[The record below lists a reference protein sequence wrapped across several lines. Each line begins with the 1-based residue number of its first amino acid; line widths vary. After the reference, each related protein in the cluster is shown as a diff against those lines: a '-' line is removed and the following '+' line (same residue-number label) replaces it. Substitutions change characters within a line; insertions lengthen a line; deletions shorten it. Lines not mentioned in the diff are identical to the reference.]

1 MTDVRQHGTTGDRTR
16 TARLAVLCACLACAV
31 AAAAPAPI
39 DLFAPAAGVAIE
51 RDGRTPQAFATV
63 AEALTAATAPCVV
76 RLAPGTHRGPVAVTR
91 PGIVLR
97 GDPGARIDA
106 NNAGWQPQW
115 AKTPAHGRLAYASPI
130 PFAPGAVS
138 VDDRLMIDARES
150 RGGLALHDGG
160 LGNDSRVPLQGV
172 YTYVEKDRQLV
183 VSFPDGASPVGRR
196 FAASPRGVAAVTIR
210 GANDCRVEGL
220 IVTGGETGILLEQ
233 TTNSVVERCLVYAT
247 DVCVRLGQGAAS
259 CKVLSNDLAMNPDAL
274 NLDCDRIAVGKAVWH
289 AHKRV
294 GTYDKWSVLA
304 DQAGAD
310 NEVAYNYLHNGWD
323 GVENLTGVGKED
335 VAAHYTNRVYKGIAP
350 FNRGLRVHHNRVDL
364 MMDDALEPN
373 DQTAD
378 HQWYANF
385 VTRARC
391 AVRFK
396 NISLGPLHFF
406 DNVLLDSG
414 TALRIYKSSPAC
426 ADVFIYNNVVRD
438 DAGIVYLEMG
448 SVCWDDPWLAATLP
462 RGTPSFRI
470 LNNVFVC
477 DSPFANQA
485 SDVPPN
491 FVSDHNLYTAPAA
504 AAAAGF
510 PPKGSDAHSL
520 FDARPVFRDV
530 ANLDWRLADGSAGE
544 GAGRALA
551 GFLPAVPS
559 GAAAFADVTAPDMG
573 VLAVEAERARPNGPT
588 SGLWELA
595 AAQLRLG
602 ERDVA
607 DFALEDD
614 PTPLRPLWGRGV
626 PGTGPLGTK
635 PAPKQTPPTSAPA
648 EPHRVQ
654 LGDAP
659 ADGLRNGAL
668 GDFAHGVPAGWTL
681 YGRAALTREEA
692 EGGGRL
698 RVSVQHPEH
707 EQGSL
712 SQTIAG
718 LPADAKLVLAG
729 KVRATKDGMAYL
741 QIKLKDGR
749 KEIGRHSSPKC
760 GTDERELRVECP
772 VGAATAVTVLCR
784 FSQESAGESAWFS
797 DLRLVASPAD

>member
-1 MTDVRQHGTTGDRTR
+1 MTNVRQHGARWVRGTGT
-16 TARLAVLCACLACAV
+16 RLAIPCACLACAV
-31 AAAAPAPI
+31 ATAAPATI
-39 DLFAPAAGVAIE
+39 DLFAPASGVVVE
-51 RDGRTPQAFATV
+51 RDGQTPQAFATV

-76 RLAPGTHRGPVAVTR
+76 RLAPGSHRGPVVLTR

-97 GDPGARIDA
+97 GEPGARLDA
-106 NNAGWQPQW
+106 NDASWQPRW
-115 AKTPAHGRLAYASPI
+115 TKSPAHGRLAYASPI

-172 YTYVEKDRQLV
+172 YTYIEKDRQLV
-183 VSFPDGASPVGRR
+183 VSFPDGADPSGRR
-196 FAASPRGVAAVTIR
+196 FAATPRGVAAVTIR
-210 GANDCRVEGL
+210 GADDCRVEGL

-259 CKVLSNDLAMNPDAL
+259 CKVLSNDLTMNPDAL
-274 NLDCDRIAVGKAVWH
+274 NLDCDRITVGKAVWH

-304 DQAGAD
+304 DQAGTD
-310 NEVAYNYLHNGWD
+310 NEVAYNYLYNGWD

-373 DQTAD
+373 DQTVG
-378 HQWYANF
+378 HQWYANA

-396 NISLGPLHFF
+396 NISLGPFHFF
-406 DNVLLDSG
+406 DNLLLDSG
-414 TALRIYKSSPAC
+414 TGLRIYKSSPAC

-438 DAGIVYLEMG
+438 DAGIVYLEMD
-448 SVCWDDPWLAATLP
+448 SVCWNDPWLAGTLP

-477 DSPFANQA
+477 ESPFANQD

-491 FVSDHNLYTAPAA
+491 FVSDHNLYTAPST

-510 PPKGSDAHSL
+510 PPKDSDAHSL
-520 FDARPVFRDV
+520 FDAKPRFRDV
-530 ANLDWRLADGSAGE
+530 ANLDWRLADGSAGK

-551 GFLPAVPS
+551 SSLPSVPS
-559 GAAAFADVTAPDMG
+559 GAAAFADATAPDMG
-573 VLAVEAERARPNGPT
+573 ILGIEAARTGPGGPT

-595 AAQLRLG
+595 AAQVRLG

-607 DFALEDD
+607 AFALEDD
-614 PTPLRPLWGRGV
+614 PAPLRPLWGRGV
-626 PGTGPLGTK
+626 PGSGPLGAK
-635 PAPKQTPPTSAPA
+635 PAPKATPPTSPKA

-659 ADGLRNGAL
+659 TDVLRNGAL
-668 GDFAHGVPAGWTL
+668 GDVAEGVPAGWTP
-681 YGRAALTREEA
+681 YGRAAFAREEA
-692 EGGGRL
+692 AGGGRL
-698 RVSVQHPEH
+698 RVSVQRAER

-712 SQTIAG
+712 SQTITG
-718 LPADAKLVLAG
+718 IPANAKIVLTG

-741 QIKLKDGR
+741 QVKLKDGQ
-749 KEIGRHSSPKC
+749 KEVGRHSSPKC
-760 GTDERELRVECP
+760 GTDERELRVECS
-772 VGAATAVTVLCR
+772 VGTATAVTVLCR

-797 DLRLVASPAD
+797 DLRLVASPAE